1 MVDVAT
7 HDARQ
12 VHRYTVHYPPH
23 PPRRWDPHYRDFTAY
38 HQRTRAT
45 ARCYVGERIGF
56 ADCRDAQ
63 GQPCVIDAGGQQ
75 SGLELHHAH
84 IEFALQNGVSLA
96 ALERDYPGVSDP
108 DAVGV
113 WVESATNLRWLCV
126 HHHRGPA
133 GAHTAAHADWEASQ
147 YVLGLITG

>member
-1 MVDVAT
+1 MPDVPA
-7 HDARQ
+7 HEQDES
-12 VHRYTVHYPPH
+12 HRYTVHFPPH
-23 PPRRWDPHYRDFTAY
+23 PPRTADPHYADFNAY
-38 HQRTRAT
+38 HRRTRVT

-56 ADCRDAQ
+56 SDCRDEH
-63 GQPCVIDAGGQQ
+63 GQPCTIDAGGQQ

-96 ALERDYPGVSDP
+96 ALERDYPGVSD
-108 DAVGV
+108 ATQVGA
-113 WVESATNLRWLCV
+113 WIETATNLRWLCT

-133 GAHTAAHADWEASQ
+133 GAHTASHSDWEAGQ